1 MQSVTPLKKE
11 NNHTDIL
18 KWTCFTTKYDVITL
32 FYFNNPFHVEETEI
46 GWSLWSIVHTWGKTN
61 SYDHNCVALN
71 WQWSRT
77 NTSAAA
83 HDLHTTRS
91 RTQLHCS
98 PTLKTFSFASVG
110 KPMLQVSF
118 QPLYLYAKRSLIQK
132 LGNQQ
137 NPVQSNALHPER
149 ERELETDAQKKLQ
162 HIPLSN
168 DVIYS
173 RIHEM
178 SQNILQQ
185 IK

>member
-1 MQSVTPLKKE
+1 
-11 NNHTDIL
+11 
-18 KWTCFTTKYDVITL
+18 
-32 FYFNNPFHVEETEI
+32 
-46 GWSLWSIVHTWGKTN
+46 
-61 SYDHNCVALN
+61 
-71 WQWSRT
+71 
-77 NTSAAA
+77 
-83 HDLHTTRS
+83 
-91 RTQLHCS
+91 
-98 PTLKTFSFASVG
+98 
-110 KPMLQVSF
+110 MLQVSF